1 MDTATARIE
10 VLRIVLMESLNS
22 YAVIKS
28 EKANGLAPSV
38 NLCEQILAENLLEIP
53 QKTASKWLFGI
64 TLYHMRF

>member
-1 MDTATARIE
+1 MAMDTATARIE

-38 NLCEQILAENLLEIP
+38 SLSGPILPESLLEIP
-53 QKTASKWLFGI
+53 HKTASG
-64 TLYHMRF
+64 